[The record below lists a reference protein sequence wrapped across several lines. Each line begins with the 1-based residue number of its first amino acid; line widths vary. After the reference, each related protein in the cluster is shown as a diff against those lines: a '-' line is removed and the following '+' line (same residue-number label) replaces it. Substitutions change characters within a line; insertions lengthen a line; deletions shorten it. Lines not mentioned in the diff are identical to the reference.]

1 MTNKKLT
8 NMVMKLKR
16 DVKHLRG
23 LTMSRIPK
31 VKQSKYNKDKSFA
44 WVDSQWERFM
54 TEQKELKK
62 KILELKIENSEMKDR
77 LIELGERPDE
87 WRIEQFNRNRAQ
99 EDQVTTIKEM
109 KERIKELFPT
119 KYIYESPDGGE
130 TIYRREFG
138 DYNNKVE
145 VGGQLDLFDD

>member
-1 MTNKKLT
+1 MTNKKLI

-54 TEQKELKK
+54 AEQKELKK

-87 WRIEQFNRNRAQ
+87 WRIEQFNRNRAS
-99 EDQVTTIKEM
+99 EEQV
-109 KERIKELFPT
+109 
-119 KYIYESPDGGE
+119 E
-130 TIYRREFG
+130 TIEEMQKKIKLE
-138 DYNNKVE
+138 NE
-145 VGGQLDLFDD
+145 